1 MDMNQIDISPSLQ
14 DYLETILNLSNEYET
29 VRVTDLAQEMNVAK
43 SSVHQAVTQLKKT
56 GLVEQEPYG
65 PLILTKEGEN
75 IATKVLEKHHL
86 LVKFFTEV
94 LDVDYDTAQ
103 KDACLIEHSISP
115 VTVEKLIN
123 FLEHY
128 IQEN

>member
-1 MDMNQIDISPSLQ
+1 MNQIDISPSLQ

-94 LDVDYDTAQ
+94 LDVDYNTAQ

>member
-1 MDMNQIDISPSLQ
+1 MNQIDISPSLQ

-75 IATKVLEKHHL
+75 IAKKVLEKHHL

-94 LDVDYDTAQ
+94 LDVDYNTAQ

>member
-1 MDMNQIDISPSLQ
+1 MNQIDISPSLQ